1 MCVVAYSTPAGGA
14 IKAQVQGFKCTILYL
29 QSKIIYHLFFRF
41 VESKKKESVESKY
54 TLWNCFF
61 FFDLQLKWFEK
72 KSLVVKNL

>member
-41 VESKKKESVESKY
+41 VESKKKESVESK
-54 TLWNCFF
+54 
-61 FFDLQLKWFEK
+61 
-72 KSLVVKNL
+72 